1 MNLKILS
8 EIGEW
13 AALGFYEAL
22 EQNLPWPVNYGRAM
36 RYMYENMDVR
46 VPEDRYL
53 IPCEPF
59 FMSKT
64 MESHKLWTAAGFI
77 LDFNHHSGF
86 KVNPVIA
93 DDRKKLFPQHAGFI
107 DDLCADL
114 QKRLVH
120 FGGYTH
126 SNPDIRRVVSEGFL
140 SMEKELDK
148 ELAAV
153 RAQGEKAVP
162 AELNLLL
169 SLREYTTGIKAYY
182 SKIHSSLMKS
192 VEAAKGERKRKLQI
206 ICDSF
211 SDCFMTK
218 SETFIGGFLAV
229 NFTWMLDGCDSI
241 GRFDQALGHLFEKD
255 LKSGKLDLQ
264 FARDLLDE
272 LWQNF
277 ERMNAWNL
285 QIGGYTPEGKDGCN
299 ELTRECILA
308 SARNKLR
315 RPNVAFRITEK
326 TPESFVVEALKA
338 LSRGSGRPALYND
351 DLYVKTL
358 KEMDLGLNDEDSREI
373 GFGGCTET
381 MIAGLSNVG
390 SLEGTINLAKAL
402 ELSMF
407 DGFDPVA
414 KVQAGPHTGRFED
427 FKDFDGFLAA
437 LKRQIQYQTD
447 SFVSSSQA
455 ELRKRFTAGDPK
467 LYRTFFTRDCVRN
480 RKSFEAGGARYNWAV
495 LTYQGIANTIDSAA
509 AIRKTVFD
517 DKSISAGEL
526 VQALKSDFKGHEKTR
541 QKLLASPK
549 FGNDN
554 DYVDEIGADLI
565 EYSWKELYSH
575 ETPRGGRYMA
585 SCILFTTYLGAGRS
599 VAATPDGRRAFEALV
614 DSIGAVPG
622 CDENGPTSLLKS
634 IAKLPLWL
642 AAGTPVLNLRFQK
655 SLFNNE
661 ESIAKLARLIRAF
674 FKQGGMQVQISVLD
688 SKELRNAQ
696 KEPEK
701 YKDLI
706 VRIGGYSEYFNGLE
720 KELQETVIKRT
731 EHGL

>member
-8 EIGEW
+8 ELGEW

-22 EQNLPWPVNYGRAM
+22 EQDLPWPLNYGRAF
-36 RYMYENMDVR
+36 RRMYENMDVR
-46 VPEDRYL
+46 VPGDKYL

-59 FMSKT
+59 FMSQN
-64 MESHKLWTAAGFI
+64 MESHKLWSAAGLI
-77 LDFNHHSGF
+77 LDFNHHSGL
-86 KVNPVIA
+86 KLNPSIA
-93 DDRKKLFPQHAGFI
+93 DEKKKIFPEHAGFI
-107 DDLCADL
+107 DEFCADL
-114 QKRLVH
+114 RKILVR

-126 SNPDIRRVVSEGFL
+126 SNPDIRRVVGEGFL
-140 SMEKELDK
+140 HMEKELDK

-153 RAQGEKAVP
+153 KTQGDKAVP
-162 AELNLLL
+162 SELNLLL
-169 SLREYTTGIKAYY
+169 ALKEYTTGIKAYY
-182 SKIHSSLMKS
+182 SRVNRTLMKS
-192 VEAAKGERKRKLQI
+192 VEEAEGERKKKLKI
-206 ICDSF
+206 ISDSF
-211 SDCFMTK
+211 SNCFMTK
-218 SETFIGGFLAV
+218 SETFIEGFLAV

-241 GRFDQALGHLFEKD
+241 GRFDQALGPLFEKD
-255 LKSGKLDLQ
+255 HKGGELDLQ
-264 FARDLLDE
+264 FARELLDE

-285 QIGGYTPEGKDGCN
+285 QIGGYAPDGKDGCN
-299 ELTRECILA
+299 EFTRECILA
-308 SARNKLR
+308 CGRNKLR

-326 TPESFVVEALKA
+326 TPENLVVEALKA
-338 LSRGSGRPALYND
+338 LSKGSGRPALYND

-358 KEMDLGLNDEDSREI
+358 KSMDLGLSDEDSREI

-390 SLEGTINLAKAL
+390 SLEGEINLAKAL
-402 ELSMF
+402 ELSIF
-407 DGFDPVA
+407 GGFDPVG
-414 KVQAGPHTGRFED
+414 KVQAGPHTGHFED
-427 FKDFDGFLAA
+427 FKSFDEFIAA
-437 LKRQIQYQTD
+437 LKRQIQYKTD
-447 SFVSSSQA
+447 SFVASNQI

-467 LYRTFFTRDCVRN
+467 LYRTFFTRDCVKN

-517 DKSISAGEL
+517 DKSISAEEL

-541 QKLLASPK
+541 QKLIASPK

-554 DYVDEIGADLI
+554 NYVDEIGIDLLK
-565 EYSWKELYSH
+565 YSWNELYSH
-575 ETPRGGRYMA
+575 ETPRGGRYIA

-614 DSIGAVPG
+614 DSVGAVPG
-622 CDENGPTSLLKS
+622 CDEKGPTSLLKS
-634 IAKLPLWL
+634 VSKLPLWL

-655 SLFNNE
+655 SLFSNE
-661 ESIAKLARLIRAF
+661 ESLAKLAKLIRAF
-674 FKQGGMQVQISVLD
+674 FRQGGMQVQISVLD

-696 KEPEK
+696 KNPEK

-720 KELQETVIKRT
+720 KELQETVINRT
-731 EHGL
+731 EHGI